1 MNNRTTIAAVNNSMP
16 TLGLVNNTMAIV
28 GPGVLTLAR
37 HLLVPIIV
45 AFVDREMKPETDP
58 DWEENAAKRKAK
70 RQRVR
75 DDA

>member
-1 MNNRTTIAAVNNSMP
+1 MVTPEGT
-16 TLGLVNNTMAIV
+16 
-28 GPGVLTLAR
+28 
-37 HLLVPIIV
+37 IV

-58 DWEENAAKRKAK
+58 DWEEHVAKRKAK